1 MSKQRESTRRI
12 SVARGNVLLALSAAI
27 ILISCSESDSDT
39 SSTRWQ
45 AGTLFVEAIDWPG
58 TVIDQFIAQI
68 NHTNEIN
75 DLIGECM
82 QESGFEYV
90 VQYTD
95 TNEYIE
101 EFGFGLSREQYASE
115 FGFGI
120 SRGAVAAEEMSLS
133 QRREQDQQRDY
144 LGSLTPAEFDAYKI
158 ALEGDPSLESSED
171 GANGTNGCRAEAHSS
186 LETPLWIT
194 HADWLMEVSDEL
206 FDTTE
211 SDQRLKRL
219 DQQWSNCMST
229 MGHDDWSS
237 ELDLNDSLTDEFE
250 DLVRLLTPKDPHS
263 FGFLT
268 ALDDNSAADYRD
280 YTAREIE
287 LATVSYRC
295 VSEYVDEEYQIL
307 DELERAILESNPP
320 PN

>member
-12 SVARGNVLLALSAAI
+12 SVARRNVLLALLAVI
-27 ILISCSESDSDT
+27 ILVSCSGSDSDT

-58 TVIDQFIAQI
+58 TGIDRLIAPI
-68 NHTNEIN
+68 NHSNEIN

-82 QESGFEYV
+82 HESGFEYV

-95 TNEYIE
+95 PNEYIKA
-101 EFGFGLSREQYASE
+101 FGFGLSREQYASE

-133 QRREQDQQRDY
+133 QTEQDQQRDY
-144 LGSLTPAEFDAYKI
+144 LNSLPPAEFDAYKI

-171 GANGTNGCRAEAHSS
+171 GANGTNGCRAEAQSS
-186 LETPLWIT
+186 VETPLWIT
-194 HADWLMEVSDEL
+194 HADWLTEVSDEL
-206 FDTTE
+206 FDAVE
-211 SDQRLKRL
+211 SDQRLKRH
-219 DQQWSNCMST
+219 DQQWSDCMST

-237 ELDLNDSLTDEFE
+237 ELDLNDSLTDEFGV
-250 DLVRLLTPKDPHS
+250 LMRRLTSVPRS

-287 LATVSYRC
+287 LATASYSC
-295 VSEYVDEEYQIL
+295 VSEYVDDEYQIL